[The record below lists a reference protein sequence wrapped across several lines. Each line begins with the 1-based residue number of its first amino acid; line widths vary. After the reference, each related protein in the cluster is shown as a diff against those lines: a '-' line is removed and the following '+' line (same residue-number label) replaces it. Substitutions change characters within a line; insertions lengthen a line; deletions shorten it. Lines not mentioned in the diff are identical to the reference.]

1 MGAAAGVTLALALL
15 VFSCV
20 FAAMAGPAVSLH
32 LRTGA
37 LHQALN
43 RVGPLGT
50 SIEIDAS
57 WNTFTAAFTGQQ
69 VLTEDDLSGATSTL
83 ASGVAASVPL
93 AGGSWSG
100 LTTTLH
106 AVLSG
111 TGRLPVGYH
120 PALEVTYRDQL
131 SSNVQ
136 VIAGRIAD
144 AAIPPGV
151 LGVAVT
157 QPTAARYSLHPGS
170 RLKLGSHHGPID
182 LLVTAIVR
190 ARNPASTFWATDPL
204 VTRPDVTENL
214 VSDQFTVLAGAL
226 ADPGQVAVVQS
237 AFCPAVSS
245 G

>member
-15 VFSCV
+15 MFSCV

-93 AGGSWSG
+93 AGGSWRCG
-100 LTTTLH
+100 W
-106 AVLSG
+106 
-111 TGRLPVGYH
+111 R
-120 PALEVTYRDQL
+120 
-131 SSNVQ
+131 
-136 VIAGRIAD
+136 
-144 AAIPPGV
+144 
-151 LGVAVT
+151 LGVGE
-157 QPTAARYSLHPGS
+157 RGSSSSLSPRTCSSLRS
-170 RLKLGSHHGPID
+170 R
-182 LLVTAIVR
+182 
-190 ARNPASTFWATDPL
+190 
-204 VTRPDVTENL
+204 
-214 VSDQFTVLAGAL
+214 
-226 ADPGQVAVVQS
+226 
-237 AFCPAVSS
+237 
-245 G
+245 